1 MKEIKRIGPVSA
13 GKIFGVIGA
22 VFGVI
27 LGLIVPL
34 LGSALHLGESYL
46 GGNWFVQ
53 LIGLTL
59 IYAIVSFVVGVIYA
73 AIYNLVAGWIGGIQ
87 IEFDEA

>member
-13 GKIFGVIGA
+13 GKILGVIGA

-27 LGLIVPL
+27 VGLL
-34 LGSALHLGESYL
+34 LALLSSALGESYI

-59 IYAIVSFVVGVIYA
+59 IYAIVSFVIGVFYA
-73 AIYNLVAGWIGGIQ
+73 AVYNLVAGWVGGIQ